1 MCVLA
6 SLAFKFFSAA
16 RTDNMAVA
24 LEFMGEQF
32 SLIFEVQV
40 ATGTVFMVNELDFVF
55 SKFLLSSEGT
65 VAIVKGADDSR
76 TDFFEVHVGGSC
88 R

>member
-1 MCVLA
+1 
-6 SLAFKFFSAA
+6 
-16 RTDNMAVA
+16 MAVA

-40 ATGTVFMVNELDFVF
+40 ATGTVFMVNELDFVL
-55 SKFLLSSEGT
+55 SKLFLSSEGT

-76 TDFFEVHVGGSC
+76 TDFFGVHVGGSC